1 MSIVDNIF
9 FLHGLITHYLNRG
22 KKLFCAFVYFTKAFN
37 YVMHDNLWF
46 RLVKLGL
53 RGNTLKIVKSMY
65 EIVKSRVKFCEK
77 NWKRILL
84 FTLCKARRMFISCFV
99 FYVRFFSKFYRRHSE
114 LVEKYNVSL
123 RKLLQQG
130 ISEPESYGDLVYRI
144 SNIVGNSNFS
154 EQFGNLIN
162 RYKRI
167 GYNPYVMRQTACLV
181 INPTSVDSYAS
192 LFNCTTTG
200 RASDSMTAST

>member
-1 MSIVDNIF
+1 MLCSVLSTLGKCLSRVINDRLSEWAERYYILIEAQAGFRPGMSTVDNSF

-84 FTLCKARRMFISCFV
+84 FTWCKARRMFISCFV
-99 FYVRFFSKFYRRHSE
+99 FYVRFFSKFCRRHSE
-114 LVEKYNVSL
+114 LVENYNVSL

-144 SNIVGNSNFS
+144 SNIVGKSNFRNNS
-154 EQFGNLIN
+154 KILL
-162 RYKRI
+162 
-167 GYNPYVMRQTACLV
+167 TV
-181 INPTSVDSYAS
+181 IKE
-192 LFNCTTTG
+192 
-200 RASDSMTAST
+200 